1 MKTAAALCAGLFV
14 CVTFAFSSPAARSE
28 PTTSPQTTSPRTTS
42 PGNRAALFAPDA
54 LVPRG
59 AERNLAC
66 KAGERYSDLI
76 SNRHYDRIGS
86 IFARDSVYYGPN
98 DDPIRGPEKI
108 GTFYRI
114 FLGNAKPRTR
124 IASLIPAGPHD
135 CVMELIGISAGYV
148 QVTPG
153 AIDRF
158 TTDDAGK
165 VTRLYIYFRPKAAQ
179 ALGPAAAPALA
190 R

>member
-1 MKTAAALCAGLFV
+1 MKTAAALCAGMFV
-14 CVTFAFSSPAARSE
+14 FITFAVSGPAARSG
-28 PTTSPQTTSPRTTS
+28 QTTSSKNPS
-42 PGNRAALFAPDA
+42 ALFAPDA

-66 KAGERYSDLI
+66 KAAERYSDLI
-76 SNRHYDRIGS
+76 SNRHYDQIGS

-114 FLGNAKPRTR
+114 FLGNAKPHTR

-135 CVMELIGISAGYV
+135 CLMELIGISAGYV
-148 QVTPG
+148 QLTPG

-158 TTDDAGK
+158 TSDDAGK
-165 VTRLYIYFRPKAAQ
+165 VTRLYIYFRPKVAQ